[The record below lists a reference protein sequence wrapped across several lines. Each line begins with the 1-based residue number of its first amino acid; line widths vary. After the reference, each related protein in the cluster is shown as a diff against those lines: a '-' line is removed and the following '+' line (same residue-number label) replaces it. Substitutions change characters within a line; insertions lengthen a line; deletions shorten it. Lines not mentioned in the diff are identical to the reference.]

1 MMATILTFVASRLGI
16 SQALASV
23 VAIGVTILIASGAA
37 WGAYAYIKHQ
47 GAEEVRDQ
55 IQKDNQDAITK
66 GIEASRSF
74 DDCIDAG
81 GVWDFRRQRCSRAS
95 LGPR

>member
-1 MMATILTFVASRLGI
+1 MGAIVGLVASLLGVNRT
-16 SQALASV
+16 LAAII
-23 VAIGVTILIASGAA
+23 AIGAAVVVASGAA
-37 WGAYAYIKHQ
+37 WGVYATIKHK

-55 IQKDNQDAITK
+55 IQKDNQDAIRK
-66 GIEASRSF
+66 GIEASRSL

-81 GVWDFRRQRCSRAS
+81 GVWDFRRQRCSGTS

>member
-1 MMATILTFVASRLGI
+1 MMGIVVAFIASRLGVSSTI
-16 SQALASV
+16 AGV
-23 VAIGVTILIASGAA
+23 IAIGVAVLAASGAA
-37 WGAYAYIKHQ
+37 WGVYAYVKHK

-55 IQKDNQDAITK
+55 IQKDNQDAIRK
-66 GIEASRSF
+66 GIEASRSL

-81 GVWDFRRQRCSRAS
+81 GVWDFRRQRCSRAT

>member
-1 MMATILTFVASRLGI
+1 MSAVIGLVAGLFGVNRTLAGI
-16 SQALASV
+16 IAIV
-23 VAIGVTILIASGAA
+23 VAVVVASGAA
-37 WGAYAYIKHQ
+37 WAVYAYVKHK

-55 IQKDNQDAITK
+55 IHKDNQDAIRK
-66 GIEASRSF
+66 GIEASRSL

-81 GVWDFRRQRCSRAS
+81 GVWDFRRQRCSRAT

>member
-1 MMATILTFVASRLGI
+1 MGIVVAFIASRLGVSSTI
-16 SQALASV
+16 AGV
-23 VAIGVTILIASGAA
+23 IAIGVAVLAASGAA
-37 WGAYAYIKHQ
+37 WGVYAYVKHK

-55 IQKDNQDAITK
+55 IQKDNQDAIRK
-66 GIEASRSF
+66 GIEASRSL

-81 GVWDFRRQRCSRAS
+81 GVWDFRRQRCSRAT